1 MVWEVYMV
9 VILDKDLRLEIEKE
23 LREERIR
30 DEAND
35 YDEERRDQSE
45 ERGW

>member
-1 MVWEVYMV
+1 MV
-9 VILDKDLRLEIEKE
+9 VILDKELRLEIEKE

-30 DEAND
+30 DEANEHD
-35 YDEERRDQSE
+35 AEIRDRDLAE

>member
-1 MVWEVYMV
+1 MVL
-9 VILDKDLRLEIEKE
+9 ILDDNLRLEIEKD